1 MKPTLMIH
9 EFQEKYLDL
18 PLEKYTLT
26 FDDGLYSQYA
36 FVDELL
42 RINTEKI
49 FFISSDIV
57 CPEDQAQDTSI
68 VCCKDAH
75 KKAFAG
81 DYSNYMKWSQIQHI
95 NETPNCIVGCH
106 SHSHIYNIVSDTRT
120 MIRDTREMSRVFKHE
135 LGHLPKHFCFPY
147 NIESQTYRCILHSYG
162 FRYFYGS
169 ERINI
174 DDL

>member
-1 MKPTLMIH
+1 MKPVLMIH
-9 EFQEKYLDL
+9 ELHGKHFDL
-18 PLEKYTLT
+18 PLENYILT
-26 FDDGLYSQYA
+26 FDDGLASQYA
-36 FVDELL
+36 YIKELEK
-42 RINTEKI
+42 INTTKI
-49 FFISSDIV
+49 FFISSEIV
-57 CPEDQAQDTSI
+57 CPEDGYQDTLCISC
-68 VCCKDAH
+68 VDSH
-75 KKAFAG
+75 NSAFAG
-81 DYSNYMKWSQIQHI
+81 HFHNYMKWSQIQHI

-120 MIRDTREMSRVFKHE
+120 MIRDTREMSRVFKHK

>member
-9 EFQEKYLDL
+9 EFQERYLDL

-57 CPEDQAQDTSI
+57 CPEDQTQDTSFI
-68 VCCKDAH
+68 CCRDAH
-75 KKAFAG
+75 DKAFAG
-81 DYSNYMKWSQIQHI
+81 DYSNYMKWSQITYLDGLNSCRI
-95 NETPNCIVGCH
+95 GCH
-106 SHSHIYNIVSDTRT
+106 GHKHIHNIVSDPLVMLKDSRR
-120 MIRDTREMSRVFKHE
+120 MIHTFRCH
-135 LGHLPKHFCFPY
+135 LGYVPDSFCFPY
-147 NIESQTYRCILHSYG
+147 NIESGMYKTILQKYG
-162 FRYFYGS
+162 FEHFYGG
-169 ERINI
+169 ERIDI
-174 DDL
+174 DEL